1 MLKFFKDWMLP
12 IAMLAGALT
21 YPWVSRL
28 AFLTPYLIFAMLL
41 FTFSKIEPGDIRLR
55 REHVWLLLVQ
65 LMGSGGLYLLLRP
78 VDRIIA
84 SGALL
89 CLLTPTAASAPVVTG
104 MLGGDVGF
112 LTSYVILCNV
122 TVAPVA
128 PVYFSLI
135 GIYGSE
141 NLPFIQALLYV
152 CKRVF
157 TLLLLPLLTAFAIRR
172 FAPGLRRVMLRAPRM
187 SFYLWAFSLF
197 IVTSVTVRFLI
208 DHGGENPRA
217 VVGLLLVSLLLCV
230 AQFLIGRC
238 IGRRYGDPISSG
250 QGLGQKNTI
259 LAIWMAQTYLHP
271 LTAVAPSGYILW
283 QNIIN
288 SYQLWRY
295 GKRKN

>member
-65 LMGSGGLYLLLRP
+65 LVGSGGLYLLLRP
-78 VDRIIA
+78 VDRVI
-84 SGALL
+84 
-89 CLLTPTAASAPVVTG
+89 ASAPVVTG

-141 NLPFIQALLYV
+141 NLPFIQALLFV

-208 DHGGENPRA
+208 EHGGENPRT
-217 VVGLLLVSLLLCV
+217 VVGLLLVSLVLCV

-295 GKRKN
+295 GKRKH

>member
-172 FAPGLRRVMLRAPRM
+172 FAPGLRRVMLLAPRM

-208 DHGGENPRA
+208 EHGGENPRT
-217 VVGLLLVSLLLCV
+217 VVGLLLVSLVLCV

-288 SYQLWRY
+288 SYQLWRH

>member
-141 NLPFIQALLYV
+141 NLPFVQALLFV

-157 TLLLLPLLTAFAIRR
+157 TLCSRPS
-172 FAPGLRRVMLRAPRM
+172 PSVGLRPDCGASCSVRPACRFTCGPFRC
-187 SFYLWAFSLF
+187 SSSRRSLF
-197 IVTSVTVRFLI
+197 ASSSSTAARIR
-208 DHGGENPRA
+208 
-217 VVGLLLVSLLLCV
+217 
-230 AQFLIGRC
+230 GR
-238 IGRRYGDPISSG
+238 
-250 QGLGQKNTI
+250 
-259 LAIWMAQTYLHP
+259 
-271 LTAVAPSGYILW
+271 
-283 QNIIN
+283 
-288 SYQLWRY
+288 
-295 GKRKN
+295 

>member
-65 LMGSGGLYLLLRP
+65 LVGSGGLYLLLRP

-172 FAPGLRRVMLRAPRM
+172 FAPGLRRVMLLAPRM

-288 SYQLWRY
+288 SYQLWRH

>member
-1 MLKFFKDWMLP
+1 M
-12 IAMLAGALT
+12 
-21 YPWVSRL
+21 
-28 AFLTPYLIFAMLL
+28 
-41 FTFSKIEPGDIRLR
+41 
-55 REHVWLLLVQ
+55 
-65 LMGSGGLYLLLRP
+65 
-78 VDRIIA
+78 
-84 SGALL
+84 
-89 CLLTPTAASAPVVTG
+89 
-104 MLGGDVGF
+104 
-112 LTSYVILCNV
+112 
-122 TVAPVA
+122 APVA

-141 NLPFIQALLYV
+141 NLPFVQALLYV

-157 TLLLLPLLTAFAIRR
+157 TLLLLPLFTAFAIRR
-172 FAPGLRRVMLRAPRM
+172 FAPGLRRIMVSVPRM

-217 VVGLLLVSLLLCV
+217 VVGLLLVSLVLCV

-288 SYQLWRY
+288 SYQLWRH